1 MKNILIFGLLFL
13 FFFSCKNTKLSPNE
27 EKDKLK
33 SKKSAVVKLPHT
45 LDEISGLSIT
55 NDGRLF
61 CHDDERGVIFQI
73 NIETGKII
81 KRFQLGKFG
90 LESDFEGMAITDK
103 KFFLLSSDGM
113 LYGFEEGKDL
123 EKVNFTEY
131 DLGFSSKFEFEGLC
145 YDSTFNSLLIV
156 SKNYPG
162 KKHKGNRAVYSFSLA
177 NHKLDK
183 SPKILISLKELSKK
197 FGIKDFYPSGITKH
211 FASGDY
217 FIVSSKGQPSIVR
230 ISNSGKLLN
239 AHKLDKKT
247 FAQPEGIVFLSDS
260 TLLISNEAKGKR
272 ATLVKLNLSE
282 L

>member
-1 MKNILIFGLLFL
+1 MKNILILTGLLFFL
-13 FFFSCKNTKLSPNE
+13 SYCKN
-27 EKDKLK
+27 EKPEPIKNNINLELNK
-33 SKKSAVVKLPHT
+33 NIIVKLPHK
-45 LDEISGLSIT
+45 LDEISGLTIA

-61 CHDDERGVIFQI
+61 CHDDERAVIYQL
-73 NIETGKII
+73 NYVTGKII

-90 LESDFEGMAITDK
+90 LESDFEGIAIADE
-103 KFFLLSSDGM
+103 KFFLLSSNGM
-113 LYGFEEGKDL
+113 LYEFKEGKDL
-123 EKVNFTEY
+123 EKVNFAEY
-131 DLGFSSKFEFEGLC
+131 NLGFSSKFEFEGLC

-162 KKHKGNRAVYSFSLA
+162 KKHKGNRAIYSFSLE
-177 NHKLDK
+177 NHEIDK
-183 SPKILISLKELSKK
+183 SPKVLISLKELSKK
-197 FGIKDFYPSGITKH
+197 FDIKDFYPSGISKH

-217 FIVSSKGQPSIVR
+217 FIISSKGQPSIVR

-239 AHKLDKKT
+239 AHKLNKKK

-272 ATLVKLNLSE
+272 ATLVNLNLSE